1 MTEASHNR
9 PSDYRFGDVAVELG
23 MLDQDKVNKILA
35 RQQELRSKGIPVRID
50 EIAVELGF
58 LARADCN
65 VILKEL
71 RKRRK
76 AEQVDQPKPAARNAD
91 PSDLVLPCRLGPFE
105 IEQRLGGQM
114 GVVYKAKDTRDGRE
128 VALKLLPREL
138 QMDPQYATRFQ
149 REALAASRLSHP
161 NMVGFYGTGQL
172 EGRYY
177 IAMEYVPGESLE
189 SRLER
194 EGRVSEVDALRFC
207 REIALALYHIHVN
220 GLVHR
225 DVKPENV
232 VLDMGGKVRVTD
244 LGLAKLLSDNQNLTA
259 SGIAVGTPHYISPE
273 QARGK
278 KDVDHRADIYSLGAT
293 LFHLVCG
300 RPPYDGEA
308 AEVMRMHVFDE
319 TPDPM
324 KFNATLSRPT
334 RKLILD
340 LMQKKPEDR
349 PQSAERVAAE
359 IDKIIG
365 HISTVAQPVVPSVPP
380 PPPPP
385 PGKQRPFPPPPSSP
399 FKR

>member
-1 MTEASHNR
+1 MDATELGPGTTLGGDFRIERPLSAGGMGAVFVAVQLSTGKQRALKVMHSSLVADPVMR
-9 PSDYRFGDVAVELG
+9 ERFEREARVGAMVPSDHVVEVVGAGVDAALG
-23 MLDQDKVNKILA
+23 VPWL
-35 RQQELRSKGIPVRID
+35 
-50 EIAVELGF
+50 
-58 LARADCN
+58 
-65 VILKEL
+65 
-71 RKRRK
+71 
-76 AEQVDQPKPAARNAD
+76 
-91 PSDLVLPCRLGPFE
+91 
-105 IEQRLGGQM
+105 
-114 GVVYKAKDTRDGRE
+114 
-128 VALKLLPREL
+128 
-138 QMDPQYATRFQ
+138 
-149 REALAASRLSHP
+149 
-161 NMVGFYGTGQL
+161 
-172 EGRYY
+172 
-177 IAMEYVPGESLE
+177 AMELLTGENLADHVARRGPLSAAEAAEIL
-189 SRLER
+189 RP
-194 EGRVSEVDALRFC
+194 VCHALGAAHARG
-207 REIALALYHIHVN
+207 V
-220 GLVHR
+220 VHR

-278 KDVDHRADIYSLGAT
+278 KDVDHRADVYSLGAT

-365 HISTVAQPVVPSVPP
+365 HISTVAQPAVPSVPP